1 MRVNEIAAA
10 GSPKSKM
17 IYHENPEMLHVN
29 TLARHSYFIPF
40 AKDQDPFAKREESK
54 SFELLNGDWKFRYFD
69 SILDLEDDFLSVES
83 KKTIPV
89 PSNWQLYGYDKPQ
102 YTNVAYPI
110 VFDPPFVPDDDP
122 VGIYSR
128 DYSYAKDDKDR
139 ILVFEGVDS
148 CFYLYINDTFV
159 GYSQVSHAI
168 SEFDI
173 TGFLKEGKNKIT
185 VAVLKWCDGTYLE
198 DQDKIRLS
206 GIFRDVYVLSRPK
219 ERLEDY
225 QVKTILL
232 KKGEP
237 AQLTLTVKGCDVQ
250 AVLSDPDGK
259 EVCRFEAKNG
269 KNVAVSVVDPELWS
283 AEDPKLYALTLT
295 AGEEVIGDR
304 VGFRKGVV
312 ENGVVKINDVPVK
325 FRGVNRHDS
334 YPETGY
340 VCSVAQME
348 KDLVLMKRHNIN
360 AVRTSHYPNSP
371 LFYQLCDRYGLYVI
385 DENDMESHG
394 CVEVYNDLTGYGSNG
409 YQGIALLASDER
421 FKKAI
426 LDRIE
431 ALVTRDY
438 NRPCVVMWS
447 LGNESGY
454 GTNMRAAA
462 ELVKKLD
469 DTRLV
474 HYESTL
480 KLDETSDDV
489 LDLVSEMYTSTED
502 MKKYLEKEEEKRPF
516 ILCEY
521 CHAMGNGPGDLED
534 YHQTF
539 HLSERFCGGFIWEW
553 SDHSVI
559 LGETPDG
566 RKKYG
571 YGGDWGEKH
580 NDGNF
585 CMDALTYPDRTP
597 HTGLLE
603 TMQVYRPIRVGKG
616 AKIGEF
622 ILHNLLEHVDP
633 GTYLEGTYEI
643 SYDGAVVSGSV
654 FTFHIEPL
662 GSTIIEIPQVK
673 DYEEEE
679 AYIRFIFRTSKAL
692 PYCEKGYEVCFDQLP
707 ISEPDAADLTT
718 DKSVAKKVLAEK
730 TLAEKAA
737 KDHAATDNMVTEK
750 AVSDDTRTA
759 RKRRYVETA
768 RKLSGKAEQEPEVI
782 TEPFTISIDF
792 GSVSY
797 RFNKRVSAID
807 SISCEG
813 REILEKPVEF
823 NFFRA
828 PVDND
833 VMKQDWYRAHLND
846 SIAKGYGV
854 KVEQEGDEVI
864 LTQRQSFGWSIYQ
877 PIAYMDVKYVFV
889 KEGVDIHCEVETG
902 NKVPFLP
909 RFGLRMFV
917 SKAFENVSYYG
928 YGPYESYI
936 DKHQACYMG
945 NFEAKVSEMHEDYIR
960 PQENSSHYNCK
971 HMSISDGDVKL
982 TFTHPDGFSFNAS
995 KYTQE
1000 ELAAKKHNFE
1010 LEECG
1015 QHVLCVDYKM
1025 AGVGSHACGPQLAEK
1040 YRLPLPKFE
1049 ADFHMTLEKLQ
1060 NVQMT

>member
-1 MRVNEIAAA
+1 MRIEEIAAA

-40 AKDQDPFAKREESK
+40 AKGQDPFAKREESE
-54 SFELLNGDWKFRYFD
+54 SLELLNGDWSFRYFD
-69 SILDLEDDFLSVES
+69 SILDLEDDFLQVES
-83 KKTIPV
+83 EKTIPV

-128 DYSYAKDDKDR
+128 DYSYVKDGKDR

-148 CFYLYINDTFV
+148 CFYLYINDAFV

-173 TGFLKEGKNKIT
+173 TEFLKEGKNKIT

-225 QVKTILL
+225 QVKTILS

-237 AQLTLTVKGCDVQ
+237 AQLALMVKGCDVQ
-250 AVLSDPDGK
+250 AVLSDPEGK
-259 EVCRFEAKNG
+259 EVCRFEVKNG
-269 KNVAVSVVDPELWS
+269 ENAAVPVADPRLWS
-283 AEDPKLYALTLT
+283 AEAPELYTLTLT
-295 AGEEVIGDR
+295 AGEEVIGDK
-304 VGFRKGVV
+304 VGFRKIVV
-312 ENGVVKINDVPVK
+312 ESGVVKINDVPVK

-371 LFYQLCDRYGLYVI
+371 LFYQLCDQYGLYVI

-394 CVEVYNDLTGYGSNG
+394 CVEVYNDLTGYGSDG
-409 YQGIALLASDER
+409 YRGIALLASDER

-502 MKKYLEKEEEKRPF
+502 MKKYLEKEEETRPF

-539 HLSERFCGGFIWEW
+539 HSSERFCGGFIWEW

-566 RKKYG
+566 KPKYG

-603 TMQVYRPIRVGKG
+603 TKQVYRPIRVEKG
-616 AKIGEF
+616 AKTGEF
-622 ILHNLLEHVDP
+622 VLHNLLEHVDP
-633 GTYLEGTYEI
+633 GTYLEGAYEI
-643 SYDGAVVSGSV
+643 SYDGVVVSGPV
-654 FTFHIEPL
+654 FAFHMEPL
-662 GSTIIEIPQVK
+662 GSTMIEVPEVK
-673 DYEEEE
+673 DFEEEE
-679 AYIRFIFRTSKAL
+679 AYIRFIFRATKTL

-707 ISEPDAADLTT
+707 INEKGYEVCLDQRQISESGAADLTAEKEA
-718 DKSVAKKVLAEK
+718 DKSAAEK
-730 TLAEKAA
+730 TSAQKAVE
-737 KDHAATDNMVTEK
+737 DHAVTDNMVTEK
-750 AVSDDTRTA
+750 AM
-759 RKRRYVETA
+759 
-768 RKLSGKAEQEPEVI
+768 SGDAKVT
-782 TEPFTISIDF
+782 TEPFTVTVDY

-797 RFNKRVSAID
+797 RFNKRISAID
-807 SISCEG
+807 SICYEG
-813 REILEKPVEF
+813 KEILEKPVEF

-854 KVEQEGDEVI
+854 NAEQEGDQVI

-877 PIAYMDVKYVFV
+877 PIAYMDVKYVFSQ
-889 KEGVDIHCEVETG
+889 KGIDIYCEVETG

-917 SKAFENVSYYG
+917 SKAFEKVSYYG

-936 DKHQACYMG
+936 DKHQASYMG

-971 HMSISDGDVKL
+971 HMSISDGGVKL

-1000 ELAAKKHNFE
+1000 ELAAKRHNFE

-1025 AGVGSHACGPQLAEK
+1025 AGVGSNACGPQLAQK

-1049 ADFHMTLEKLQ
+1049 ADFHMTIEKL
-1060 NVQMT
+1060 

>member
-1 MRVNEIAAA
+1 MKINEIAAA

-17 IYHENPEMLHVN
+17 IYHENPEMLHMN

-40 AKDQDPFAKREESK
+40 AKNQDPFAKREESK
-54 SFELLNGDWKFRYFD
+54 SLELLNGDWSFRYFD

-83 KKTIPV
+83 EKMIPV

-128 DYSYAKDDKDR
+128 DYSYVKDGKDR

-159 GYSQVSHAI
+159 GYSQVSHVI

-173 TGFLKEGKNKIT
+173 TGFLEEGKNKIT

-206 GIFRDVYVLSRPK
+206 GIFRDVYVLSRPG

-225 QVKTILL
+225 QVKTILSG
-232 KKGEP
+232 KGET

-250 AVLSDPDGK
+250 AMLSDPEGK
-259 EVCRFEAKNG
+259 EVCRFEVKNG
-269 KNVAVSVVDPELWS
+269 ENVTVPVADPALWS

-295 AGEEVIGDR
+295 AGEEVIGDK
-304 VGFRKGVV
+304 VGFRKIVI

-325 FRGVNRHDS
+325 FHGVNRHDS
-334 YPETGY
+334 DPETGY
-340 VCSVAQME
+340 AASVAQME
-348 KDLVLMKRHNIN
+348 KDLVLMKQHNIN

-394 CVEVYNDLTGYGSNG
+394 CVEVYNDLTGCGSDG
-409 YQGIALLASDER
+409 YRGIALLASDER
-421 FKKAI
+421 FRKAI

-480 KLDETSDDV
+480 KLDDTSDDV
-489 LDLVSEMYTSTED
+489 LDLVSEMYTSTEN

-539 HLSERFCGGFIWEW
+539 YSNERFCGGFIWEW

-603 TMQVYRPIRVGKG
+603 TKQVYRPIRVEKG
-616 AKIGEF
+616 IKNGEF
-622 ILHNLLEHVDP
+622 VLHNLLEHVDP

-643 SYDGAVVSGSV
+643 SYDGAVVSGPV
-654 FTFHIEPL
+654 FAFHMEPL
-662 GSTIIEIPQVK
+662 GSTTIEVPEVK
-673 DYEEEE
+673 DFEGEE
-679 AYIRFIFRTSKAL
+679 AYIRFIFRTTKAL

-707 ISEPDAADLTT
+707 LFEAEVRDDASDQAVMDQAMTEHMATGKMTASDAVT
-718 DKSVAKKVLAEK
+718 DQ
-730 TLAEKAA
+730 TW
-737 KDHAATDNMVTEK
+737 
-750 AVSDDTRTA
+750 TA
-759 RKRRYVETA
+759 QKGKPAETA
-768 RKLSGKAEQEPEVI
+768 KELSGDINQEPQVT
-782 TEPFTISIDF
+782 TEPFTVTIDF

-797 RFNKRVSAID
+797 RFNKRISAID

-846 SIAKGYGV
+846 SIARGYGV
-854 KVEQEGDEVI
+854 KVEQEGAEVI

-917 SKAFENVSYYG
+917 SKAFENISYYG

-936 DKHQACYMG
+936 DKHQASYMG
-945 NFEAKVSEMHEDYIR
+945 NFEAKVSQMHEDYIR

-971 HMSISDGDVKL
+971 HMSISDGNVKL

-995 KYTQE
+995 RYTQE
-1000 ELAAKKHNFE
+1000 ELAAKRHNFE

-1015 QHVLCVDYKM
+1015 LHVLCVDYKM
-1025 AGVGSHACGPQLAEK
+1025 AGVGSHACGPQLAQK

-1049 ADFHMTLEKLQ
+1049 ADFHMTLEKL
-1060 NVQMT
+1060 

>member
-1 MRVNEIAAA
+1 MKINEIAAA

-17 IYHENPEMLHVN
+17 IYHENPEMLHMN

-40 AKDQDPFAKREESK
+40 AKNQDPFAKREESK
-54 SFELLNGDWKFRYFD
+54 SLELLNGDWSFRYFD

-83 KKTIPV
+83 EKTIPV

-128 DYSYAKDDKDR
+128 DYSYVKDGKDR

-159 GYSQVSHAI
+159 GYSQVSHVI

-173 TGFLKEGKNKIT
+173 TGFLEEGKNKIT

-206 GIFRDVYVLSRPK
+206 GIFRDVYVLSRPG

-225 QVKTILL
+225 QVKTILSG
-232 KKGEP
+232 KGET

-250 AVLSDPDGK
+250 AMLSDPEGK
-259 EVCRFEAKNG
+259 EVCRFEVKNG
-269 KNVAVSVVDPELWS
+269 ENVTVPVADPALWS

-295 AGEEVIGDR
+295 AGEEVIGDK
-304 VGFRKGVV
+304 VGFRKIVI

-334 YPETGY
+334 DPETGY
-340 VCSVAQME
+340 AASIAQME
-348 KDLVLMKRHNIN
+348 KDLVLMKQHNIN

-394 CVEVYNDLTGYGSNG
+394 CVEVYNDLTGCGSDG
-409 YQGIALLASDER
+409 YRGIALLASDER
-421 FKKAI
+421 FRKAI

-480 KLDETSDDV
+480 KLDDTSDDV

-502 MKKYLEKEEEKRPF
+502 MKKYLEKKEEKRPF

-539 HLSERFCGGFIWEW
+539 HSNERFCGGFIWEW

-603 TMQVYRPIRVGKG
+603 TKQVYRPIRVEKG
-616 AKIGEF
+616 IKNGEF
-622 ILHNLLEHVDP
+622 VLHNLLEHVDP

-643 SYDGAVVSGSV
+643 SYDGAVVSGPV
-654 FTFHIEPL
+654 FAFHMEPL
-662 GSTIIEIPQVK
+662 GSTTIEVPEVK
-673 DYEEEE
+673 DFEGEE
-679 AYIRFIFRTSKAL
+679 AYIRFIFRTMKAL

-707 ISEPDAADLTT
+707 LFEAEVRDDASDQAVMDQAMTEHMATGKMTASDAVT
-718 DKSVAKKVLAEK
+718 DQ
-730 TLAEKAA
+730 TW
-737 KDHAATDNMVTEK
+737 
-750 AVSDDTRTA
+750 TA
-759 RKRRYVETA
+759 QKGKPAETA
-768 RKLSGKAEQEPEVI
+768 KELSGDINQEPQVT
-782 TEPFTISIDF
+782 TEPFTVTIDF

-797 RFNKRVSAID
+797 RFNKRISAID

-846 SIAKGYGV
+846 SIARGYGV
-854 KVEQEGDEVI
+854 KVEQEGAEVI

-877 PIAYMDVKYVFV
+877 PIAYMDVKYVFA

-936 DKHQACYMG
+936 DKHQASYMG

-971 HMSISDGDVKL
+971 HMSISDGNVKL

-995 KYTQE
+995 RYTQE
-1000 ELAAKKHNFE
+1000 ELAAKRHNFE

-1015 QHVLCVDYKM
+1015 LHVLCVDYKM
-1025 AGVGSHACGPQLAEK
+1025 AGVGSHACGPQLAQK

-1049 ADFHMTLEKLQ
+1049 ADFHMTLEKL
-1060 NVQMT
+1060 

>member
-1 MRVNEIAAA
+1 MKINEIAAA

-17 IYHENPEMLHVN
+17 IYHENPEMLHMN

-40 AKDQDPFAKREESK
+40 AKNQDPFAKREESK
-54 SFELLNGDWKFRYFD
+54 SLELLNGDWSFRYFD

-83 KKTIPV
+83 EKTIPV

-128 DYSYAKDDKDR
+128 DYSYVKDGKDR

-159 GYSQVSHAI
+159 GYSQVSHVI

-173 TGFLKEGKNKIT
+173 TGFLEEGKNKIT

-206 GIFRDVYVLSRPK
+206 GIFRDVYVLSRPG

-225 QVKTILL
+225 QVKTILSG
-232 KKGEP
+232 KGET

-250 AVLSDPDGK
+250 AMLSDPEGK
-259 EVCRFEAKNG
+259 EVCRFEVKNG
-269 KNVAVSVVDPELWS
+269 ENVTVPVADPALWS

-295 AGEEVIGDR
+295 AGEEVIGDK
-304 VGFRKGVV
+304 VGFRKIVI

-325 FRGVNRHDS
+325 FHGVNRHDS
-334 YPETGY
+334 DPETGY
-340 VCSVAQME
+340 AASVAQME
-348 KDLVLMKRHNIN
+348 KDLVLMKQHNIN

-394 CVEVYNDLTGYGSNG
+394 CVEVYNDLTGCGSDG
-409 YQGIALLASDER
+409 YRGIALLASDER
-421 FKKAI
+421 FRKAI

-480 KLDETSDDV
+480 KLDDTSDDV
-489 LDLVSEMYTSTED
+489 LDLVSEMYTSTEN

-539 HLSERFCGGFIWEW
+539 YSNERFCGGFIWEW

-603 TMQVYRPIRVGKG
+603 TKQVYRPIRVEKG
-616 AKIGEF
+616 IKNGEF
-622 ILHNLLEHVDP
+622 VLHNLLEHVDP

-643 SYDGAVVSGSV
+643 SYDGAVVSGPV
-654 FTFHIEPL
+654 FTFHMEPL
-662 GSTIIEIPQVK
+662 GSTAIEVPEVK
-673 DYEEEE
+673 DFEEEE
-679 AYIRFIFRTSKAL
+679 AYIRLIFRTTKAL
-692 PYCEKGYEVCFDQLP
+692 PYCGKGYEVCFDQLP
-707 ISEPDAADLTT
+707 LFEAEVRDDASEQAVMGQAMTEHMATGEMTASDAVT
-718 DKSVAKKVLAEK
+718 DQ
-730 TLAEKAA
+730 TW
-737 KDHAATDNMVTEK
+737 
-750 AVSDDTRTA
+750 TA
-759 RKRRYVETA
+759 QKGKPAETA
-768 RKLSGKAEQEPEVI
+768 KELSGDTNQEPQVT
-782 TEPFTISIDF
+782 TEPFTVTIDF

-797 RFNKRVSAID
+797 RFNKRISAID

-846 SIAKGYGV
+846 SIARGYGV
-854 KVEQEGDEVI
+854 KVEQEGAEVI

-917 SKAFENVSYYG
+917 SKAFENISYYG

-936 DKHQACYMG
+936 DKHQASYMG
-945 NFEAKVSEMHEDYIR
+945 NFEAKVSQMHEDYIR

-971 HMSISDGDVKL
+971 HMSISDGNVKL

-995 KYTQE
+995 RYTQE
-1000 ELAAKKHNFE
+1000 ELAAKRHNFE

-1015 QHVLCVDYKM
+1015 LHVLCVDYKM
-1025 AGVGSHACGPQLAEK
+1025 AGVGSHACGPQLAQK

-1049 ADFHMTLEKLQ
+1049 ADFHMTLEKL
-1060 NVQMT
+1060 

>member
-1 MRVNEIAAA
+1 MRINEIAAA

-29 TLARHSYFIPF
+29 TLERHSYFIPF
-40 AKDQDPFAKREESK
+40 AKEQDPFAQREDSEC
-54 SFELLNGDWKFRYFD
+54 FEMLNGDWNFRYFD

-83 KKTIPV
+83 EKTIPV
-89 PSNWQLYGYDKPQ
+89 PSNWQLYGYDRPQ

-128 DYSYAKDDKDR
+128 DYSYIKDGKDR
-139 ILVFEGVDS
+139 ILVLEGVDS
-148 CFYLYINDTFV
+148 CFYLYINDAFA
-159 GYSQVSHAI
+159 GYSQVSHAT
-168 SEFDI
+168 SEFNI

-225 QVKTILL
+225 QVKTILSR
-232 KKGEP
+232 KGEP
-237 AQLTLTVKGCDVQ
+237 AQLTLTVKGCDAQ
-250 AVLSDPDGK
+250 AVLSDPEGK
-259 EVCRFEAKNG
+259 EVCRFEVKNG
-269 KNVAVSVVDPELWS
+269 ENVTVPVADPALWS
-283 AEDPKLYALTLT
+283 AEDPKLYSLTLT

-304 VGFRKGVV
+304 VGFRKIVV

-325 FRGVNRHDS
+325 FHGVNRHDS

-340 VCSVAQME
+340 AASVAQME
-348 KDLVLMKRHNIN
+348 KDLVLMKQHNIN

-394 CVEVYNDLTGYGSNG
+394 CVEVYNDLTGCGSDG
-409 YQGIALLASDER
+409 YRGIALLASDER
-421 FKKAI
+421 FRKAI

-480 KLDETSDDV
+480 KLDDTSDDV
-489 LDLVSEMYTSTED
+489 LDLVSEMYTSTEN

-534 YHQTF
+534 YHQIF
-539 HLSERFCGGFIWEW
+539 YSNERFCGGFIWEW

-559 LGETPDG
+559 LGETSDG
-566 RKKYG
+566 KKKYG

-603 TMQVYRPIRVGKG
+603 TKQVYRPIRVEKG
-616 AKIGEF
+616 IKNGEF
-622 ILHNLLEHVDP
+622 VLHNLLEHVDP

-643 SYDGAVVSGSV
+643 SYDGAVVSGPV
-654 FTFHIEPL
+654 FAFHMEPL
-662 GSTIIEIPQVK
+662 GSTAIEVPEVK
-673 DYEEEE
+673 DFEEEE
-679 AYIRFIFRTSKAL
+679 AYIRFIFRTTKAL
-692 PYCEKGYEVCFDQLP
+692 PYCGKGYEVCFDQLP
-707 ISEPDAADLTT
+707 ICEPGVSDLTAEEV
-718 DKSVAKKVLAEK
+718 DKSAAEEVLAEK
-730 TLAEKAA
+730 VV
-737 KDHAATDNMVTEK
+737 KDHTTMTDHMVTGEMTGSD
-750 AVSDDTRTA
+750 AVTDDACATLGRRPAQTA
-759 RKRRYVETA
+759 KE
-768 RKLSGKAEQEPEVI
+768 LSGDTNQEPQVT
-782 TEPFTISIDF
+782 TEPFMVTIDF

-797 RFNKRVSAID
+797 RFNKRISAID

-846 SIAKGYGV
+846 SIARGYGV
-854 KVEQEGDEVI
+854 KVEQEGAEVI

-877 PIAYMDVKYVFV
+877 PIAYMDVKYVFA

-917 SKAFENVSYYG
+917 SKAFENISYYG

-936 DKHQACYMG
+936 DKHQASYMG
-945 NFEAKVSEMHEDYIR
+945 NFEAKVSQMHEDYIR

-971 HMSISDGDVKL
+971 HMSISDGNVKL

-995 KYTQE
+995 RYTQE
-1000 ELAAKKHNFE
+1000 ELAEKRHNFE

-1015 QHVLCVDYKM
+1015 LHVLCVDYKM
-1025 AGVGSHACGPQLAEK
+1025 AGVGSHACGPQLAQK

-1049 ADFHMTLEKLQ
+1049 ADFHMTLEKR
-1060 NVQMT
+1060 